1 MALISFLY
9 MDSPAL
15 LNFGLLAMA
24 AGPHPAQILR
34 AQHITEPKVPAAH
47 VAMMFSKNIVF
58 FDLGHFPVTLPL
70 RKYT

>member
-24 AGPHPAQILR
+24 AGLHLAQILR
-34 AQHITEPKVPAAH
+34 AQHITEPKVPAAY
-47 VAMMFSKNIVF
+47 VAMMFSKKNRF
-58 FDLGHFPVTLPL
+58 FRFGPFPGHAAA
-70 RKYT
+70 